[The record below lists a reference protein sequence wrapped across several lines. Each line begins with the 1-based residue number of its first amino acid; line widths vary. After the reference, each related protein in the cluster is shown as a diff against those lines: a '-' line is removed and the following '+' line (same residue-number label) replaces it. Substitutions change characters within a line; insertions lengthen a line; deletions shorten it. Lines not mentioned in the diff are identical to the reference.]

1 MEQEIK
7 KSSNPLKEFFSNLH
21 LDVLTKE
28 KTLEIL
34 NAFQDFVINSKFIDE
49 EKISLQLAHK
59 IKKRKKFD
67 FSATD
72 FTHIYTRIV
81 FPEDLNPHGVLF
93 GGKLLAW
100 IDTAG
105 ALACSSDLKYV
116 APVTVEMQDVY
127 FLSSPKAGEV
137 IKIYYQVLEEKRTSV
152 WLRVIALNISQ
163 NNSLAIDTEVRFV
176 DKIKLA
182 R

>member
-1 MEQEIK
+1 MEGNK
-7 KSSNPLKEFFSNLH
+7 NPLKEFISNLH

-34 NAFQDFVINSKFIDE
+34 SAFQDFVVNSKFIDE

-59 IKKRKKFD
+59 VKKRKKFD

-72 FTHIYTRIV
+72 FTHVYTRIV

-105 ALACSSDLKYV
+105 ALACSSDLQFV
-116 APVTVEMQDVY
+116 SPVTVEMQDVY

-137 IKIYYQVLEEKRTSV
+137 IKIYYQVLEKKRTTV
-152 WLRVIALNISQ
+152 WLRVLALNISQ
-163 NNSLAIDTEVRFV
+163 NNIPAIDTEIRFV
-176 DKIKLA
+176 DKTKIVK
-182 R
+182 